1 MSSVQSHRDL
11 IVWNKAMDLVLAV
24 YRLSALFPA
33 SERWR
38 LIDQIS
44 RAVVSVPANIA
55 EGQGRG
61 TSKDFAQFLAI
72 ARGSLNETETY
83 LMLAIRLGYV
93 TTQQVEPVLVLLTEV
108 SKMLTSLRTKVLQR
122 TAR

>member
-1 MSSVQSHRDL
+1 M
-11 IVWNKAMDLVLAV
+11 
-24 YRLSALFPA
+24 SALFPA

-38 LIDQIS
+38 LVDQIS
-44 RAVVSVPANIA
+44 RAVVSVPGNIA

-83 LMLAIRLGYV
+83 LLLAVRLGYL
-93 TTQQVEPVLVLLTEV
+93 TADKIEPSLDLLTEV
-108 SKMLTSLRTKVLQR
+108 SKMLAGLRAKILQR
-122 TAR
+122 AR

>member
-1 MSSVQSHRDL
+1 MERVQSHRDL
-11 IVWNKAMDLVLAV
+11 IVWQKSMDLVVEV
-24 YRLSALFPA
+24 YRVSGLFPT

-38 LIDQIS
+38 LVDQIS
-44 RAVVSVPANIA
+44 RAVVSVPGNIA

-83 LMLAIRLGYV
+83 LLLAVRLGYL
-93 TTQQVEPVLVLLTEV
+93 TTENIAPALSLLTEV
-108 SKMLTSLRTKVLQR
+108 SKMLSSLRTKVLQR
-122 TAR
+122 PR

>member
-1 MSSVQSHRDL
+1 MERVQSHRDL
-11 IVWNKAMDLVLAV
+11 IVWNKAMDLVVEV
-24 YRLSALFPA
+24 YRISSLFPA
-33 SERWR
+33 AERWR

-83 LMLAIRLGYV
+83 LLLAVRLGYL
-93 TTQQVEPVLVLLTEV
+93 TTEKIEPVLALLTEV
-108 SKMLTSLRTKVLQR
+108 SKMLGSLRAKVLQR
-122 TAR
+122 TR

>member
-1 MSSVQSHRDL
+1 MAERVQSHRDL
-11 IVWNKAMDLVLAV
+11 IVWQKAMDLVVEV
-24 YRLSALFPA
+24 YRVSGMFPA

-38 LIDQIS
+38 LIDQVS

-83 LMLAIRLGYV
+83 LLLAVRLGYV
-93 TTQQVEPVLVLLTEV
+93 TTEKIERGLSMLTEV
-108 SKMLTSLRTKVLQR
+108 SKMLGSLRAKVLQR
-122 TAR
+122 AR

>member
-1 MSSVQSHRDL
+1 MERVQSYRDL
-11 IVWNKAMDLVLAV
+11 IVWNKAMDLVVEV
-24 YRLSALFPA
+24 YRISGLFPA

-55 EGQGRG
+55 EGQGRA

-83 LMLAIRLGYV
+83 LMLAVRLGYLS
-93 TTQQVEPVLVLLTEV
+93 TEKIDPVLALLTEV
-108 SKMLTSLRTKVLQR
+108 SKMLGGLRAKVVQR
-122 TAR
+122 AR

>member
-1 MSSVQSHRDL
+1 MEQ
-11 IVWNKAMDLVLAV
+11 ATDLVVEV
-24 YRLSALFPA
+24 YRVSGLFPA

-83 LMLAIRLGYV
+83 LMLAVRLGYLA
-93 TTQQVEPVLVLLTEV
+93 TEKIEPALALLTEV
-108 SKMLTSLRTKVLQR
+108 SKMLAGLRAKVIQR
-122 TAR
+122 AR

>member
-1 MSSVQSHRDL
+1 MERVQSYRDL
-11 IVWNKAMDLVLAV
+11 IVWQKAMDLVVEV
-24 YRLSALFPA
+24 YRVSCRFPT

-38 LIDQIS
+38 LVDQIS

-83 LMLAIRLGYV
+83 LMLAVRLGYLA
-93 TTQQVEPVLVLLTEV
+93 TEKIEPALALLTEV
-108 SKMLTSLRTKVLQR
+108 SKMLGALRAKVLQH
-122 TAR
+122 AR

>member
-1 MSSVQSHRDL
+1 MERVQSHRDL
-11 IVWNKAMDLVLAV
+11 IVWQKAMDLVVEV
-24 YRLSALFPA
+24 YRVSSLFPT

-38 LIDQIS
+38 LVDQIS
-44 RAVVSVPANIA
+44 RAVVSVPGNIA

-83 LMLAIRLGYV
+83 LLLAVRLGYL
-93 TTQQVEPVLVLLTEV
+93 TTDKIEPVLALLTEV
-108 SKMLTSLRTKVLQR
+108 SKMLGSLRAKVLQR
-122 TAR
+122 TR

>member
-1 MSSVQSHRDL
+1 MERVQSYRDL
-11 IVWNKAMDLVLAV
+11 IVWNKAMDLVVEV
-24 YRLSALFPA
+24 YRVSASFPA
-33 SERWR
+33 AERWR

-44 RAVVSVPANIA
+44 HAVVSVPANIA

-83 LMLAIRLGYV
+83 LMLAVRLGYLA
-93 TTQQVEPVLVLLTEV
+93 TEKIEPALALLTEV
-108 SKMLTSLRTKVLQR
+108 SKMLAGLRAKVVQR
-122 TAR
+122 AR

>member
-1 MSSVQSHRDL
+1 MERVQSYRDL
-11 IVWNKAMDLVLAV
+11 IVWNKAMDLVVEV
-24 YRLSALFPA
+24 YRVSGLFPA

-55 EGQGRG
+55 EGQGRA

-83 LMLAIRLGYV
+83 LMLAVRLGYLS
-93 TTQQVEPVLVLLTEV
+93 TEKIDPVLALLTEV
-108 SKMLTSLRTKVLQR
+108 SKMLGSLRAKVVQR
-122 TAR
+122 AR

>member
-1 MSSVQSHRDL
+1 MERVQSYRDL
-11 IVWNKAMDLVLAV
+11 IVWNKAMDLVVEV
-24 YRLSALFPA
+24 YRVSTAFPA
-33 SERWR
+33 SERFR
-38 LIDQIS
+38 LIDQMT

-83 LMLAIRLGYV
+83 LLLAIRLGYL
-93 TTQQVEPVLVLLTEV
+93 TADQAERALALLTEV
-108 SKMLTSLRTKVLQR
+108 SKMLGALRAKVLQR
-122 TAR
+122 PR

>member
-1 MSSVQSHRDL
+1 MIQ
-11 IVWNKAMDLVLAV
+11 NMEQAMDLVVEV
-24 YRLSALFPA
+24 YRVSARFPA
-33 SERWR
+33 AERWR

-44 RAVVSVPANIA
+44 RSVASVPANIA

-83 LMLAIRLGYV
+83 LLLAIRLGYL
-93 TTQQVEPVLVLLTEV
+93 TTEQISSTLSLLTEV
-108 SKMLTSLRTKVLQR
+108 SKMLGSLRAKVLQR
-122 TAR
+122 AP

>member
-1 MSSVQSHRDL
+1 VERVQSYRDL
-11 IVWNKAMDLVLAV
+11 IVWNKAMDLVVEV
-24 YRLSALFPA
+24 YRVSALFPA

-61 TSKDFAQFLAI
+61 TAKDLPSF
-72 ARGSLNETETY
+72 
-83 LMLAIRLGYV
+83 
-93 TTQQVEPVLVLLTEV
+93 
-108 SKMLTSLRTKVLQR
+108 
-122 TAR
+122 

>member
-1 MSSVQSHRDL
+1 MEGVQSHRDL
-11 IVWNKAMDLVLAV
+11 IVWNKAMDLVVEV
-24 YRLSALFPA
+24 YRVSALFPT

-83 LMLAIRLGYV
+83 LLLAVRLGYL
-93 TTQQVEPVLVLLTEV
+93 TTDKLEPVLALLTEV
-108 SKMLTSLRTKVLQR
+108 SKMLGSLRAKVLQR
-122 TAR
+122 AR

>member
-1 MSSVQSHRDL
+1 VERVQSYRDL
-11 IVWNKAMDLVLAV
+11 IVWSKAMDLVVEV
-24 YRLSALFPA
+24 YRVSALLPA

-61 TSKDFAQFLAI
+61 TAKDFAQFLAI

-83 LMLAIRLGYV
+83 LMLAVRLGSL
-93 TTQQVEPVLVLLTEV
+93 TREKIEPVLALLTEV
-108 SKMLTSLRTKVLQR
+108 SKMLTGLRAKVVQR
-122 TAR
+122 AR

>member
-1 MSSVQSHRDL
+1 
-11 IVWNKAMDLVLAV
+11 MDLVVEA
-24 YRLSALFPA
+24 YRGWSLLPVA
-33 SERWR
+33 ERWR

-44 RAVVSVPANIA
+44 RAVASVPANIA

-83 LMLAIRLGYV
+83 LLLAVRLGYL
-93 TTQQVEPVLVLLTEV
+93 TTDKIEPVLALLTEV
-108 SKMLTSLRTKVLQR
+108 SKMLGSLRAKVLQR
-122 TAR
+122 TR